1 MLKFGTGNLG
11 GNDTY
16 FFKNLGRLSHYT
28 LFEGF
33 VGGGGASGE
42 VPEPT
47 TVALFGL
54 GLLGFWAS
62 RRKARKA

>member
-1 MLKFGTGNLG
+1 M
-11 GNDTY
+11 
-16 FFKNLGRLSHYT
+16 
-28 LFEGF
+28 FEGF